1 MCEVV
6 GLIHT
11 RNLLAMTKKKF
22 TLEYIEENLGFNPI
36 SETYNCFMVSINAK
50 KAQFILDY
58 FNNDNRLISQ
68 NQVNKIY
75 RSIQNDNWLFDGSP
89 MTFNIEGN
97 LTEFQHRLKAIAK
110 CNPDREFIVPVVVG
124 VVKEAFTKTATNKQ
138 RKPIDEIQR
147 KYKKTSTS
155 EVSVLGDILKRRKKD
170 RLSMQNAISS
180 YEDWCRNIISA
191 IAISGNY
198 ENVTA
203 KFSLQRK
210 TLRAYIALCERFNL
224 LEECQT
230 FLEILEEELN
240 PDVSSPS
247 TITSEFVDFWNYHAV
262 DLSNEKRMDFLYAML
277 CKATD
282 LIILRDDGMINFN
295 YKASELEHVPMERLG
310 VYRKFLA

>member
-1 MCEVV
+1 MK
-6 GLIHT
+6 
-11 RNLLAMTKKKF
+11 NKF
-22 TLEYIEENLGFNPI
+22 TLDYIEENLGFNPI
-36 SETYNCFMVSINAK
+36 SETYNCFMVDIDAK

-75 RSIQNDNWLFDGSP
+75 LSIQNDNWLFDGSP
-89 MTFNIEGN
+89 MTFNVEGN
-97 LTEFQHRLKAIAK
+97 LTEFQHRLKAITK
-110 CNPDREFIVPVVVG
+110 CNQDREFTVPVVVG

-147 KYKKTSTS
+147 KYKKTPKS

-180 YEDWCRNIISA
+180 YEDWCRNIMSA
-191 IAISGNY
+191 ITTSGNY
-198 ENVTA
+198 EYGTA

-230 FLEILEEELN
+230 FLEILDEELN

-247 TITSEFVDFWNYHAV
+247 TLTNEFIDFWNYHAV
-262 DLSNEKRMDFLYAML
+262 DLSNEKRMDLLYAML
-277 CKATD
+277 CYATD
-282 LIILRDDGMINFN
+282 QTILREDGMINFN
-295 YKASELEHVPMERLG
+295 ATPTDLDHDAMRKQG

>member
-1 MCEVV
+1 
-6 GLIHT
+6 
-11 RNLLAMTKKKF
+11 
-22 TLEYIEENLGFNPI
+22 
-36 SETYNCFMVSINAK
+36 
-50 KAQFILDY
+50 
-58 FNNDNRLISQ
+58 
-68 NQVNKIY
+68 
-75 RSIQNDNWLFDGSP
+75 
-89 MTFNIEGN
+89 
-97 LTEFQHRLKAIAK
+97 
-110 CNPDREFIVPVVVG
+110 
-124 VVKEAFTKTATNKQ
+124 
-138 RKPIDEIQR
+138 
-147 KYKKTSTS
+147 
-155 EVSVLGDILKRRKKD
+155 
-170 RLSMQNAISS
+170 MQNAISS

-247 TITSEFVDFWNYHAV
+247 TLTSEFVDFWNYHAV